1 MIALIDTDEGA
12 IQVKGSLLGFVLADD
27 DDANIFIPCFVGQPS
42 GQDPLPFKP
51 EICEICV
58 FLAAVRF
65 VIMLIVMQ

>member
-12 IQVKGSLLGFVLADD
+12 IQFKGSLLGFVLADD
-27 DDANIFIPCFVGQPS
+27 DDANIFITCFGQPS

-51 EICEICV
+51 EICEICA